1 MCRLCTQKR
10 GIFAFCSDCAQFE
23 INFPPIHPSF
33 EELRFPPNAEYPVF
47 VVRSRSVAWFGIR
60 IAYGSTS
67 PSEAIQVKQ
76 SAIRKGMSA
85 NPATVHGNVL
95 VVSNWP
101 RGVVV
106 QAAERC
112 GLTADVVGDV
122 PEAVLNLG
130 RRRYRAVLA
139 DLDRS
144 NVDCLELVL
153 NVRDFDPAVPI
164 AVLASEWVMAD
175 LMGIGTQSGTMLVA
189 KSDRVSD
196 MSNELARLPLLK
208 KSMVTAA
215 S

>member
-1 MCRLCTQKR
+1 
-10 GIFAFCSDCAQFE
+10 
-23 INFPPIHPSF
+23 
-33 EELRFPPNAEYPVF
+33 
-47 VVRSRSVAWFGIR
+47 
-60 IAYGSTS
+60 
-67 PSEAIQVKQ
+67 
-76 SAIRKGMSA
+76 MSA
-85 NPATVHGNVL
+85 NPSTVRGNVL

-112 GLTADVVGDV
+112 GFSTDVVRDV
-122 PEAVLNLG
+122 SEAVLNLG

-175 LMGIGTQSGTMLVA
+175 LTVIGTQSGTMLVA

-196 MSNELARLPLLK
+196 MSNELARLPLLE
-208 KSMVTAA
+208 KSEVTAA